1 MDLELM
7 LHSLVSAP
15 SLQIDQLRLTLNMK
29 FRVLSSSITEQI
41 RNVVSGVAV
50 AWDFKIQILPP
61 FFVGVETICLTQ
73 PLTWAMECDPWLH
86 DKNRKQRLSKD
97 AEHWMTFSC
106 VQGRRNDKSEI
117 FRKCLGCFRDFSF
130 QHSE

>member
-50 AWDFKIQILPP
+50 AWDFKIQILPHSSLEWKQ
-61 FFVGVETICLTQ
+61 FV
-73 PLTWAMECDPWLH
+73 
-86 DKNRKQRLSKD
+86 
-97 AEHWMTFSC
+97 
-106 VQGRRNDKSEI
+106 
-117 FRKCLGCFRDFSF
+117 
-130 QHSE
+130 